1 MGLQVRRRT
10 KGKTS
15 WQNFSYSKKGGARTS
30 TSIKSGQ
37 VTYNTGNLLGKRK
50 SRVTVNLGGGARYV
64 WNSKSKDASSRSA
77 DEGESLGYVWA
88 IAIMGTI
95 IGVVALVIN
104 YFWWVVAV
112 LAVVFVAL
120 MIIAPDKDNGV
131 Q

>member
-30 TSIKSGQ
+30 TSVKSGQ
-37 VTYNTGNLLGKRK
+37 ITYNTGNLLGKRK

-64 WNSKSKDASSRSA
+64 WSPKSKDTSRSSGA

-88 IAIMGTI
+88 IVIMVAF
-95 IGVVALVIN
+95 IGLIAFLIN
-104 YFWWVVAV
+104 YIWWVLGSLVAGYF
-112 LAVVFVAL
+112 VVKL
-120 MIIAPDKDNGV
+120 ISPDEK
-131 Q
+131 

>member
-30 TSIKSGQ
+30 TSVKSGQ

-64 WNSKSKDASSRSA
+64 WNSKSKPESSSSS
-77 DEGESLGYVWA
+77 DEGESLGLIWA
-88 IAIMGTI
+88 VVIM
-95 IGVVALVIN
+95 VCFLALVAFLIN
-104 YFWWVVAV
+104 YIWWVLGSLVGGYVVYKLVA
-112 LAVVFVAL
+112 
-120 MIIAPDKDNGV
+120 KDESSPL

>member
-30 TSIKSGQ
+30 TSIQSGQ

-50 SRVTVNLGGGARYV
+50 PRVTVNLGGGARYV
-64 WNSKSKDASSRSA
+64 WNPKSSSGSSK
-77 DEGESLGYVWA
+77 EEGGESLGIVWA
-88 IAIMGTI
+88 VI
-95 IGVVALVIN
+95 IVVGLILVATFIYN
-104 YFWWVVAV
+104 FFWWILGSLIAGYLVVK
-112 LAVVFVAL
+112 L
-120 MIIAPDKDNGV
+120 MSKDSSDGL